1 MALDHD
7 IAEEARLQYSRE
19 YDRYAK
25 LARHVA
31 AVCSD
36 LIEPAGIQATIQ
48 YRAKDPASFH
58 RKLLRYLDENN
69 AQKINQVTIARDAL
83 DMMGDLAA
91 VRVATYVEAD
101 RGRVVELIRA
111 RFRGPLPDG
120 AVDVDPQAKDTGY
133 RATHCQV
140 LLPPDLLS
148 APDVKNVRDTSAEVQ
163 VCSMLAHVWNE
174 IEHDMRYKLS
184 IPWGDEVALRDQTLQ
199 EFREATDVGD
209 TCIEA
214 LLGLRSEK
222 IAASLLADLGAQL
235 DGVVDFAAN
244 GTAVLREF
252 VRLGYSTREQ
262 VEDAFLNEGSVERG
276 RALIGTLNVAFEVGG
291 IPAELALNPNN
302 ADVLLALLLERH
314 CGDLTAL
321 YEQQL
326 VGGVAL
332 RAARIAQA
340 ARETHALAPEPA

>member
-1 MALDHD
+1 MALDRE
-7 IAEEARLQYSRE
+7 IAEEAWVQYSRE

-25 LARHVA
+25 LSRHVA
-31 AVCSD
+31 AVCSE

-69 AQKINQVTIARDAL
+69 EEKINRVKVARDAL

-111 RFRGPLPDG
+111 RFRGPLADG
-120 AVDVDPQAKDTGY
+120 AVDVDPKAKETGY

-140 LLPPDLLS
+140 LLPVDLLS
-148 APDVKNVRDTSAEVQ
+148 APDVKNIGDTSTEVQ

-174 IEHDMRYKLS
+174 IEHDMRYKLA

-199 EFREATDVGD
+199 DFREAADVGD

-214 LLGLRSEK
+214 LLGLRSER
-222 IAASLLADLGAQL
+222 IAVSLSVAIGGQL
-235 DGVVDFAAN
+235 DGVTDFASN

-252 VRLGYSTREQ
+252 VRLGYSTQGQ
-262 VEDAFLNEGSVERG
+262 VETAFLNDGSVERG
-276 RALIGTLNVAFEVGG
+276 RALIGRINVAFEVGG
-291 IPAELALNPNN
+291 IPAELRLNPTN
-302 ADVLLALLLERH
+302 ADVLFALLLERH
-314 CGDLTAL
+314 CSDLTAL

-326 VGGVAL
+326 ARGTAL

-340 ARETHALAPEPA
+340 AKETRALTQEPA